1 MVTTVDKR
9 KQPLV
14 FKSVIYELRSDLLL
28 VEFRRTK
35 VTKCNTMFM
44 SVVFLQGDGL
54 EFKRIFRKVREHLS
68 DIICRAPAL

>member
-35 VTKCNTMFM
+35 VTKLQHNFYVCG
-44 SVVFLQGDGL
+44 FLQGDGL

>member
-1 MVTTVDKR
+1 MMSDKR

-35 VTKCNTMFM
+35 VTTSMVSSLYK
-44 SVVFLQGDGL
+44 L
-54 EFKRIFRKVREHLS
+54 IFS
-68 DIICRAPAL
+68 SG